1 MNPITWKISPSE
13 GYKLSKP
20 NSAKVTDLLYIDDLK
35 IFASSESKLNR
46 VMKSTKSAMEDV
58 GLQWNPK
65 KCAVAH
71 IQRRVHTRTNDALG
85 LRVDE
90 SICISKSNLQRL
102 GDKYKFLGVLES
114 VRQEERM
121 SLDCAAREFL
131 CRMSIIWSS
140 PLSDHNQVTASN
152 QFALLVL
159 RYLMWTRQW
168 PVTELKRLDR
178 EARKIVVEN
187 GGKHPSGS
195 TAILYMPRE
204 KGGRGLRSIEE
215 EYKVTK
221 IKAAVKLC
229 RNGDPAMAMVR
240 EFEERAEKLGHS
252 SLVKEAASYAEEMG
266 LQSQLEYP
274 NPTCIKHDSEEVIT
288 AEKLKAELRRGL
300 EQKTWVVVH
309 EQSWQGKLT
318 CLRREDVSLRWM
330 FLVAKR
336 LEAMSN
342 TYSKS

>member
-1 MNPITWKISPSE
+1 MVATTKQGRETSESIRFLKGLPQGDALCPRLFTVCLNPIAWTISASE

-46 VMKSTKSAMEDV
+46 VMESTKSTMEDV

-65 KCAVAH
+65 KCAVVH
-71 IQRRVHTRTNDALG
+71 VQRGVHTHTHDALG
-85 LRVDE
+85 LRVE
-90 SICISKSNLQRL
+90 SICISNLEEGEQ
-102 GDKYKFLGVLES
+102 YKFLGVLES

-131 CRMSIIWSS
+131 RRMSIIWSS
-140 PLSDHNQVTASN
+140 PLSDHNRVTASN
-152 QFALLVL
+152 QFALPVL
-159 RYLMWTRQW
+159 GYLMWTQQW

-187 GGKHPSGS
+187 GGKHPSGL

-221 IKAAVKLC
+221 IKAAVKLY

-240 EFEERAEKLGHS
+240 EFEERAEKLSHS
-252 SLVKEAASYAEEMG
+252 SLVKEAVRYEEEMG
-266 LQSQLEYP
+266 LQLQLEYP

-300 EQKTWVVVH
+300 EQKT
-309 EQSWQGKLT
+309 
-318 CLRREDVSLRWM
+318 
-330 FLVAKR
+330 
-336 LEAMSN
+336 
-342 TYSKS
+342 